1 MISQCIYRPRFGA
14 LGRKTTIFSPLQ
26 LDATSSIH
34 LGERVFINHQAWLMG
49 NRDKKC
55 TLIVEDGTVIGH
67 FSHIIA
73 LENVHIGKN
82 VLIAD
87 KVFISDC
94 SHEYADVNLPVI
106 QQPVKILSPV
116 SIGDGSW
123 IGENVCILGASV
135 GKHCVIGSNS
145 VVTRDIPDYAVAVG
159 NPARVIKQFDFAS
172 QSWVKAQD

>member
-1 MISQCIYRPRFGA
+1 
-14 LGRKTTIFSPLQ
+14 
-26 LDATSSIH
+26 
-34 LGERVFINHQAWLMG
+34 MG

-159 NPARVIKQFDFAS
+159 NPARVIKKFDFAS